1 MSDQTNFNDII
12 KKSFLNYESFTK
24 IPIVDILLSLVISLA
39 IGLFIYWIYK
49 KNFRGVVYSHNFN
62 ITLVLM
68 TLITSIIIMTI
79 STNVV
84 LSLGMV
90 GALSIVRF
98 RTAIKDPLDVVYM
111 FWAISAGI
119 ASGAKVYSVA
129 IIGSLFIGIVLYF
142 LLKQKSRNFTY
153 LLVISYDQVSSDY
166 EIKKELKKT
175 KYFVKSKIA
184 KHNVTELT
192 LELKLKIDNTSFINT
207 LSSIDGVKD
216 VSLVHYNG
224 DYAA

>member
-1 MSDQTNFNDII
+1 LGDQFNFNDII
-12 KKSFLNYESFTK
+12 KKSFLTIDSFAS
-24 IPIVDILLSLVISLA
+24 IPIIDIILSLIMSLA

-49 KNFRGVVYSHNFN
+49 KTFRGVVYSHNFN
-62 ITLVLM
+62 LTLVLM
-68 TLITSIIIMTI
+68 TIITSLIIMTI

-119 ASGAKVYSVA
+119 ASGARVYA
-129 IIGSLFIGIVLYF
+129 IAAIGSVFVGSVIFF
-142 LLKQKSRNFTY
+142 LTKKKSNNY
-153 LLVISYDQVSSDY
+153 SYILVIRYETEAYYEIMQ
-166 EIKKELKKT
+166 EIKKIKH
-175 KYFVKSKIA
+175 FVKSKI
-184 KHNVTELT
+184 VRQDITELT
-192 LELKLKIDNTSFINT
+192 IELKLKIDNTSFVNT
-207 LSSIDGVKD
+207 ISSIEGVKD
-216 VSLVHYNG
+216 ASLVHFNG